1 MTITL
6 TKTNQHCNEDFHTEL
21 EPHSHQRLDLD
32 DEEKEEFDSKRR
44 LELDFH
50 TDLQRQDQAGTLHS
64 TETLQQFKKE
74 VQDLILCRPGQQF
87 KISTF
92 SSQSGEFEHI
102 LARIRMSSAN
112 LQHETYG
119 VHTLKVVLLPSLC
132 SQTVDSSTSVGSKT
146 LQMTAFASPLVTS
159 LCLNREKRK
168 FLLRWALK
176 NMSVYWNEI
185 IQLCKQ
191 PTS

>member
-21 EPHSHQRLDLD
+21 EPHSHHRLDLD
-32 DEEKEEFDSKRR
+32 DEEREEFDSELR

-50 TDLQRQDQAGTLHS
+50 TELQRQDQAGTLHS
-64 TETLQQFKKE
+64 TKTLEQFKKP
-74 VQDLILCRPGQQF
+74 VQDLILYRPGQQF

-112 LQHETYG
+112 HLEHETYG
-119 VHTLKVVLLPSLC
+119 VHTLKVVFITPLC
-132 SQTVDSSTSVGSKT
+132 WQNVDSSPSVGSKT

-159 LCLNREKRK
+159 LCLNTEKRK
-168 FLLRWALK
+168 FLLRRRALK
-176 NMSVYWNEI
+176 NMSVY
-185 IQLCKQ
+185 
-191 PTS
+191 

>member
-32 DEEKEEFDSKRR
+32 DEEREEFDSELR

-50 TDLQRQDQAGTLHS
+50 RELQRKDQAGTLHS
-64 TETLQQFKKE
+64 TKTLEQFKKE
-74 VQDLILCRPGQQF
+74 VQDLILCSPGQQF
-87 KISTF
+87 KISTL
-92 SSQSGEFEHI
+92 SSQSGEFEHV

-119 VHTLKVVLLPSLC
+119 VHTLKVVFITLPLLAERGLISLGWFENSPNDGIC
-132 SQTVDSSTSVGSKT
+132 FAIGDEFVSKHRKKKVSSSTKSIKKYVGV
-146 LQMTAFASPLVTS
+146 L
-159 LCLNREKRK
+159 KRNY
-168 FLLRWALK
+168 LAL
-176 NMSVYWNEI
+176 
-185 IQLCKQ
+185 
-191 PTS
+191 